1 MQPSEPLM
9 ESLMAYDWPGNVR
22 ELKHC
27 MDRMS
32 AMHSEG
38 AALQMQDLPSP
49 LQDARAAAGL
59 GRHSTMVN
67 EGQGWNCRRWRWRDL
82 AGDLDFAKRAE
93 HDRKG
98 AVIDGRRA
106 RAGREDSG
114 IGRTTLYRKM
124 KQYGIE

>member
-9 ESLMAYDWPGNVR
+9 ESLMGYGWPGNVR
-22 ELKHC
+22 ELKPC

-49 LQDARAAAGL
+49 LQYARAAAGL

-67 EGQGWNCRRWRWRDL
+67 EGQGRNCRRWRWRDL

-98 AVIDGRRA
+98 AVIDGGERWRA
-106 RAGREDSG
+106 AKILG